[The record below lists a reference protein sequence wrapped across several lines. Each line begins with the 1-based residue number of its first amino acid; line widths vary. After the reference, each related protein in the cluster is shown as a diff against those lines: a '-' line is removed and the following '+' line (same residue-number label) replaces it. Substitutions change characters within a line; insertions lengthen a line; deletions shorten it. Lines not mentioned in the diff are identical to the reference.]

1 MHVDAGEELFQQGDK
16 SDGMYIVLSGRLR
29 AIQQSMPMHLLL
41 SLSLSLSLVPLCCGL
56 TL

>member
-29 AIQQSMPMHLLL
+29 AIQQSMPMHLFL
-41 SLSLSLSLVPLCCGL
+41 SLSLSLPFVVA
-56 TL
+56 